1 VAADQD
7 RWLADGLREL
17 VALVDGPQGW
27 SYPALSEVL
36 SEVRGVA
43 GELGIDEGRDIG
55 HEAGHEAGL
64 EDGIEIGRRELQD
77 EQDTRWELF
86 REAGREY
93 ARKRP

>member
-1 VAADQD
+1 MAADQD

-43 GELGIDEGRDIG
+43 GELGLDEGRDIG
-55 HEAGHEAGL
+55 HEAGL
-64 EDGIEIGRRELQD
+64 EDGYKIGYQEALNER
-77 EQDTRWELF
+77 DTRWELF
-86 REAGREY
+86 WEAGQVY
-93 ARKRP
+93 ASKRPGR